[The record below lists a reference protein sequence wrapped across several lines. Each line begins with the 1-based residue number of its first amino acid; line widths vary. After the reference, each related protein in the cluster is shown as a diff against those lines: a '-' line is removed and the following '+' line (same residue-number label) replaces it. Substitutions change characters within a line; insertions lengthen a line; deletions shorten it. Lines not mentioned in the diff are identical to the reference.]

1 MAGWELLGKEEK
13 KAVNKIFDQEGKVFL
28 AHGYNKLRKRFHVRE
43 FEKICSKKFNSK
55 FSVCVSSGTAAIK
68 VALRALGVKRGD
80 EVITQ
85 SFNFIAT
92 IEAILDIG
100 AEPIITNVDKSLNM
114 DPQDLKK
121 LITKKTKAII
131 PVHMLGVPAR
141 MSEILKIAKKRKI
154 KVLEDNCEAVG
165 AKYRGKFLGTI
176 GDVGVLSFDYGKMIT
191 TGGEGGL
198 VLTNNSKFYKISK
211 EYHDHGHENNPKVSR
226 GNDTKTIFGFNYR
239 MTEIQ
244 AAIGKEQ
251 IKKLNYILQD
261 NKKKYLKL
269 EKILNNFYEIRDIPP
284 FSNPAYDCF
293 IFTVSKKAQRE
304 KIVTLLSKMGFGTK
318 NLPDAI
324 KWHCSY
330 FWPHA
335 LKKKQ
340 QKRSLKTFK
349 ILSERIA
356 IPIWQKKTIK
366 DYNILAKKII
376 KIR

>member
-13 KAVNKIFDQEGKVFL
+13 KAINRIFDKEGKVFL
-28 AHGYNKLRKRFHVRE
+28 AHGFNKLRKRFHVRE
-43 FEKICSKKFNSK
+43 FEKVCSKKFNSK

-100 AEPIITNVDKSLNM
+100 AEPIITNIDKSLNM

-141 MSEILKIAKKRKI
+141 MDEILKIAKKRKI

-176 GDVGVLSFDYGKMIT
+176 GDVGVLSFDYAKMIT

-198 VLTNNSKFYKISK
+198 VLTNNSKFHKISK

-261 NKKKYLKL
+261 NKRKYLKL
-269 EKILNNFYEIRDIPP
+269 QKTLNNFYEIRDIPT

-293 IFTVSKKAQRE
+293 IFRVPKKDKRK
-304 KIVTLLSKMGFGTK
+304 KIVSLLSKMGFGTK

-335 LKKKQ
+335 LKRKQ

-366 DYNILAKKII
+366 DYNILAKKIR